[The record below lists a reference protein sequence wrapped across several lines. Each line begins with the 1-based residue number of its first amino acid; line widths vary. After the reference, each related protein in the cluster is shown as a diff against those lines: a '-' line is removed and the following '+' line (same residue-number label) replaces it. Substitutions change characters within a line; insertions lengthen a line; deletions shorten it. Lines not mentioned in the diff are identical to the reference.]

1 MTGAIRVSADHAY
14 DLDAQVAIRPEPF
27 GALCY
32 HYGNRRIT
40 FLRSP
45 EIVAVVEA
53 LAGAATL
60 ADAFEV
66 VGVAEA
72 RRPTFLKALDQLAA
86 SGMIHE
92 RATPVAPTD

>member
-1 MTGAIRVSADHAY
+1 MTDAIRVRFDRAY
-14 DLDAQVAIRPEPF
+14 DVDAQVAIRPEPF

-32 HYGNRRIT
+32 HYGNRRLT

-53 LAGAATL
+53 LAGAASL
-60 ADAFEV
+60 VDAFEL

-72 RRPTFLKALDQLAA
+72 RRPAFIKALDQLAA

-92 RATPVAPTD
+92 RASPVAPTD

>member
-1 MTGAIRVSADHAY
+1 MTDAIRVSADRAY
-14 DLDAQVAIRPEPF
+14 DLDPQVAIRPEPF

-32 HYGNRRIT
+32 HYGNRRLT

-60 ADAFEV
+60 GDAFEL
-66 VGVAEA
+66 VGVAEE
-72 RRPTFLKALDQLAA
+72 RRSTFLKALDQLAA

-92 RATPVAPTD
+92 RAAPVAPTD

>member
-1 MTGAIRVSADHAY
+1 MTDAIRVSADHAY

-32 HYGNRRIT
+32 HYGNRRLT

-60 ADAFEV
+60 AEAFEH

-92 RATPVAPTD
+92 RGAPVAPTD